1 MNDAEVIVQLE
12 ERFFAPARAR
22 LGEAAW
28 NEARKAASA
37 MSADDAIAFAL
48 DR

>member
-1 MNDAEVIVQLE
+1 VQLE

-22 LGEAAW
+22 FGERAW
-28 NEARKAASA
+28 NEEQGAGSA
-37 MSADDAIAFAL
+37 LSVDEAIAFAL